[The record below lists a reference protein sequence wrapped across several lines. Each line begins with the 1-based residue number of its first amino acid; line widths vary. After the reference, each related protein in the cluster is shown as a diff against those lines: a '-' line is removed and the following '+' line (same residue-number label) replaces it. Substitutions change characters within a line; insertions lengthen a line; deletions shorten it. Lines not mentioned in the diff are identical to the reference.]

1 MARQGELLAYIGRL
15 EQRVETLER
24 VVLEMGFSLA
34 RLNSMHE
41 GVDAPAVDHHEKRVL
56 Q

>member
-1 MARQGELLAYIGRL
+1 MARQSELLAYIGRL

-34 RLNSMHE
+34 RLNALHE
-41 GVDAPAVDHHEKRVL
+41 GIEPPAADHHEKRLL